1 MKLTNEDIWRIIE
14 RFKRGL
20 STGLL
25 ASQFSVSPRRI
36 QQIIRHYKL
45 TGEYLKVI
53 RPGRKS
59 CNFRPDGLED
69 SIISLRKKHHMGAS
83 YMAKIF
89 RTQGIK
95 VDNNYIHNVL
105 REKGMAREE
114 PNKQKRRK
122 PWVRYER
129 QHSLSAGHM
138 DWTEYNGKQVC
149 VVLDDASRKIL
160 AGDEFNSATT
170 ENSLKLVQEVLD
182 KYGHI
187 RKIREIITD
196 HGCQFYAN
204 RRDKEG
210 DAEHTFEL
218 FLAEKGIKHVLC
230 RYKHPQSNGKV
241 ERWFQTYKKFRQL
254 FESFEEFV
262 DWYNNRPHGS
272 LDMATPNQAFDEKLQ
287 GFVLRRFLEC
297 VNRNEIIS
305 R

>member
-1 MKLTNEDIWRIIE
+1 MKLTNKDIWRIIE

-20 STGLL
+20 GSDLL
-25 ASQFSVSPRRI
+25 ASQFSVSQRRI
-36 QQIIRHYKL
+36 QQIIHYYKSN
-45 TGEYLKVI
+45 GEYLKVV
-53 RPGRKS
+53 RPGRKP
-59 CNFRPDGLED
+59 FALRPDGLEAR
-69 SIISLRKKHHMGAS
+69 IISLRKKHQMGAS
-83 YMAKIF
+83 YMARVF
-89 RTQGIK
+89 RSQGIR
-95 VDNNYIHNVL
+95 VDNNYIHKVL

-114 PNKQKRRK
+114 PRKQRRRK

-160 AGDEFNSATT
+160 AGGEFDNATT
-170 ENSLKLVQEVLD
+170 ENSMQLVQEVLD
-182 KYGHI
+182 KYDHI

-204 RRDKEG
+204 KRDKEG

-241 ERWFQTYKKFRQL
+241 ERWFQTYKKFRQM
-254 FESFEEFV
+254 FDSFQDMV

-297 VNRNEIIS
+297 VNKNEIIT